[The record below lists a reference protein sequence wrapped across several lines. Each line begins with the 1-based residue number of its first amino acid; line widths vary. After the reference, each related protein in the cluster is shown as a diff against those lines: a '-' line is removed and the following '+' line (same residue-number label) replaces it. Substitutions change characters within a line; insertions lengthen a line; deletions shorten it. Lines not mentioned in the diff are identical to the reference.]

1 MLHVTVWLLTLAWRK
16 CKFFCYTRCFIIISI
31 YQHGSLQY
39 FSSQDNL
46 LVMPIFVSAFRF
58 QIDPSSP
65 YAKPIK
71 SLNIPSMS
79 SKKGQLSK
87 DIQQVQADCV
97 TSADFRA
104 PEERLDDQNLTEDQ
118 MAWRYSSKEWKY
130 IYMYSITFVT
140 MVHVL
145 GVRGVQNSV
154 RSCKIWGKREKS
166 PQYFWQVPPTP
177 TPVNNLLNW

>member
-1 MLHVTVWLLTLAWRK
+1 
-16 CKFFCYTRCFIIISI
+16 
-31 YQHGSLQY
+31 
-39 FSSQDNL
+39 
-46 LVMPIFVSAFRF
+46 MPIFVSAFRF

-118 MAWRYSSKEWKY
+118 MAWRYSSKE
-130 IYMYSITFVT
+130 
-140 MVHVL
+140 
-145 GVRGVQNSV
+145 
-154 RSCKIWGKREKS
+154 
-166 PQYFWQVPPTP
+166 
-177 TPVNNLLNW
+177 